1 MNIVFYIVIFIIG
14 AILGSSCATQI
25 RRSLKSKPILESN
38 SYCQKCGKKIGTLQ
52 KIPILSYIFL
62 KGKCK
67 HCKQKIN
74 PIYITFEIA
83 TAIILVITAISL
95 NINVM
100 EPQTNNIIS
109 FVFITLYYIYIIL
122 TVGRDLEKK
131 EMNQSLLAYGILIS
145 IIYINYLCIENAT
158 TLVINTIY
166 LVAIIL
172 LLLLNIINT
181 KKRAQSSYVL
191 DLLTMV
197 LIMNIF
203 TNELVCILT
212 IGATLLTIAIYVLI
226 NKLRNR
232 KQKDNGK
239 FSNDIRIASIMGILN
254 ILTFLVFINV

>member
-1 MNIVFYIVIFIIG
+1 MNIIFYIVIFIIG
-14 AILGSSCATQI
+14 TVLGSFGATQI
-25 RRSLKSKPILESN
+25 RRSLKNKPILEIN
-38 SYCQKCGKKIGTLQ
+38 SYCPSCGKKIGILE
-52 KIPILSYIFL
+52 KIPIISYILL

-83 TAIILVITAISL
+83 TAIVLLVTAISL
-95 NINVM
+95 NLNVM

-131 EMNQSLLAYGILIS
+131 EMNPSLLAYGIVIS

-166 LVAIIL
+166 LVAIII

-226 NKLRNR
+226 NKLRNK

-239 FSNDIRIASIMGILN
+239 FSKNIRIASVMGILN
-254 ILTFLVFINV
+254 ILTFLIFINV